1 LVPIV
6 PPNGSPTPAVILS
19 ILALSLLCSTV
30 AFVIYFRLIADV
42 GPTKALTVTFLM
54 PAFGMIWGA
63 LLLNEHITL
72 VMLAGCG
79 LILLGTALVFG
90 LLRLPFGRSS
100 A

>member
-1 LVPIV
+1 MC
-6 PPNGSPTPAVILS
+6 G
-19 ILALSLLCSTV
+19 LARCGVFVWACTTV

-42 GPTKALTVTFLM
+42 GPTKALTETFLM
-54 PAFGMIWGA
+54 PGFGMFWGA
-63 LLLNEHITL
+63 LLLGEHITL

-90 LLRLPFGRSS
+90 LLRSPFGRRN